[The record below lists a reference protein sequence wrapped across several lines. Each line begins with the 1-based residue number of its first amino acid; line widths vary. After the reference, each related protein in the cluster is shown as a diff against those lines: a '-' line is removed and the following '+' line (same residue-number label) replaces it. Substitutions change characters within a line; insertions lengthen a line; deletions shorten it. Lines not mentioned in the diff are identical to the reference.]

1 MKGGTNL
8 SVEPVGQISSK
19 TDPAG
24 AQARK
29 YDGKRET
36 DLSEKLQ
43 GLVGIIPDVQ
53 PQPFVYDDSGD
64 KLQRDN
70 KEGTSQ
76 NLYPHRILPFYHLPL
91 PRTEQKTDTAKHKHR
106 PVGKA
111 AEQDFKTVIQ
121 AASKSP

>member
-76 NLYPHRILPFYHLPL
+76 ELYTQSILPFKHLPL
-91 PRTEQKTDTAKHKHR
+91 PRTEPKADTAKHNNRQGGIAGEQAVK
-106 PVGKA
+106 PVIK
-111 AEQDFKTVIQ
+111 
-121 AASKSP
+121 